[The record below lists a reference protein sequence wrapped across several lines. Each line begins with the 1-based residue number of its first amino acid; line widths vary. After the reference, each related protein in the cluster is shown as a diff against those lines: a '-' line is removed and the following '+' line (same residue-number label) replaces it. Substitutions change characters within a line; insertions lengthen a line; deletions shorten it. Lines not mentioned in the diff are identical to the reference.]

1 MDDAPT
7 PMLDEFAALVA
18 QLHLLTA
25 ALHTAILA
33 DDVPTFTQIVQ
44 GRTPLL
50 WRAIHLWEAAPAEI
64 RAQME
69 PQMRAIMATN
79 ALAIA
84 AGDAWL
90 HAARRRLVALHQ
102 GRAALDR
109 YRAPLTHLHA

>member
-1 MDDAPT
+1 MDDTPT
-7 PMLDEFAALVA
+7 TPSDDFASVVA
-18 QLHLLTA
+18 RLHVLTV

-44 GRTPLL
+44 GREPLL
-50 WRAIHLWEAAPAEI
+50 WRAIHLWEAAPPEI

-69 PQMRAIMATN
+69 PAMRAILAAN

-90 HAARRRLVALHQ
+90 HAARRRLVALCQ
-102 GRAALDR
+102 GRTALDR
-109 YRAPLTHLHA
+109 YRAPLIHLHA